1 VQARVL
7 RQLWSQEEERLDQD
21 ELEAFEAV
29 ERLEQLELAEQVGK
43 ERAATNAEKNYYGD
57 HVMHR

>member
-29 ERLEQLELAEQVGK
+29 ERLEQLERAEQVWT

-57 HVMHR
+57 HIMHR